1 MKKLMM
7 LVLALALSISC
18 LAIPA
23 GAVELEENQADAY
36 MTIQQSDNYSYRQ
49 YCLHQFSHQTQ
60 LLSTRSPFLR
70 WHCAYL

>member
-36 MTIQQSDNYSYRQ
+36 MTIQPNEK
-49 YCLHQFSHQTQ
+49 
-60 LLSTRSPFLR
+60 FL
-70 WHCAYL
+70 